1 MRQLDPK
8 VQSQLMI
15 ANSINVSSWAN
26 LKRSMQFLLYL
37 LMVNMSSWGK
47 FSYHHRLNVW
57 CCVLTRKIARILR
70 AHRKSILCAWFFS
83 SNQCLSSWANLKQSM
98 QFLLYLLVV
107 NMSSWDNFLC
117 STDLK
122 WIFFSHTFYQNQESR
137 QKLSTFLENMSLI
150 NIGLLQD

>member
-47 FSYHHRLNVW
+47 FLSSSLG
-57 CCVLTRKIARILR
+57 CCYVLTRKIARILR

-83 SNQCLSSWANLKQSM
+83 SNQCLSSCANLKQSM